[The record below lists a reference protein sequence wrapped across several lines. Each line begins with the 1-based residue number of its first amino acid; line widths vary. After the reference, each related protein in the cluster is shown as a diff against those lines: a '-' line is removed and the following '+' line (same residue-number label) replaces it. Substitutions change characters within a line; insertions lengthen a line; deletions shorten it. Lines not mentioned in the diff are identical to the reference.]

1 LNDFTYLNKPDK
13 WAKNSRV
20 VMNNTDTYFKG
31 FIQCKAT
38 DVQNMQPYMSFSAAC
53 KIITK

>member
-1 LNDFTYLNKPDK
+1 
-13 WAKNSRV
+13 
-20 VMNNTDTYFKG
+20 MNNTDTYFKG